1 MIPQNRKNSKFY
13 RWELALLLGV
23 ALAAL
28 GGTYLSGQQ
37 SALADSVVRLH
48 VIGASNSDFD
58 QAQKLVARDA
68 VLAAAEPYLEG
79 TTSQGEARTALEGHL
94 EEIAQAGAGALGY
107 TQNVTA
113 RLEDGAWFP
122 TKEYTDFALPA
133 GRYTAL
139 RVEIGPAE
147 GRNWWCVVFPPLCMG
162 AVSET
167 ATEAV
172 GLSEDQVG
180 LITGAD
186 GGYQLKF
193 RAVELWEQLT
203 GGLSR

>member
-28 GGTYLSGQQ
+28 GGSYLSGQQ
-37 SALADSVVRLH
+37 SALADKVVRLH
-48 VIGASNSDFD
+48 VVGASNSDYD
-58 QAQKLVARDA
+58 QARKLVARDA

-79 TTSQGEARTALEGHL
+79 TASQSEARSALEGHL
-94 EEIAQAGAGALGY
+94 EEIARAGADALGY

-122 TKEYTDFALPA
+122 TKEYTNFALPA

-139 RVEIGPAE
+139 RVEIGPAQ

-167 ATEAV
+167 AAETA
-172 GLSEDQVG
+172 GLSENQVDM
-180 LITGAD
+180 ITGAD

-193 RAVELWEQLT
+193 RAVELWEQFT
-203 GGLSR
+203 DGLSR